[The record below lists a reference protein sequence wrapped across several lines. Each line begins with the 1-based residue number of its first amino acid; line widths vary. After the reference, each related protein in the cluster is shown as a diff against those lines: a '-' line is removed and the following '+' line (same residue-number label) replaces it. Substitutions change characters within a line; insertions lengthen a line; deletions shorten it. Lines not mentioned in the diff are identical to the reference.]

1 MNGSEIRLDVY
12 SIDKLRHEVRHVH
25 ELFNDVKPVL
35 HNRIRSVTQGIENFK
50 KNLNEYEKKLKE
62 KGLKTLEDRG
72 VIIGASLGAF
82 INYEYIEGILCCP
95 NYRRG
100 AIFDIKGSLIKNC
113 ENLLRKEGD
122 LMRACEMFN
131 FLKSL
136 LSKYTLEFN
145 NVYNRFCTYSN
156 ELNEVTNAI
165 NQKKKLLNE
174 PIISLD
180 EKYFGFIETLTSKIM
195 HLEKKR
201 QNLIFLIKKLQFCL
215 EDIFSRL
222 KAVLYDSRIFCAN
235 QISSNRCTY
244 RKNYHLT
251 VDCKFTLKVAE

>member
-1 MNGSEIRLDVY
+1 MDDPKIRLDIC
-12 SIDKLRHEVRHVH
+12 SINKLRHEIIHVH

-35 HNRIRSVTQGIENFK
+35 HNRIRLVTQGIENFK

-72 VIIGASLGAF
+72 IIIDTSLGAF
-82 INYEYIEGILCCP
+82 INSANFDSVLC
-95 NYRRG
+95 YSSSSHD
-100 AIFDIKGSLIKNC
+100 AVFDIKGSLIKNC

-145 NVYNRFCTYSN
+145 NVYNRFCNYSS
-156 ELNEVTNAI
+156 ELNEVTSAI
-165 NQKKKLLNE
+165 NQKKRLLNE

-215 EDIFSRL
+215 EDIVSRL

-244 RKNYHLT
+244 RKNYRLT
-251 VDCKFTLKVAE
+251 VDCKFTLKVSE